1 MRNKANTMAY
11 LRLPPRTAIDKTQ
24 TLDKLMLPYALAA
37 RGKLIQTG
45 ITSLSQARQVLSA
58 THTVVLLIAASDVTL
73 LRVVVPPLPVH
84 RLHLAL
90 PGLVEDRLIG
100 DAAEC
105 VMAAGKEV
113 AGRRMVA
120 IMQRDWL
127 LAWTSPL
134 RAAGFSHLR
143 ALPVQLCMPLQSD
156 HLAAALMMNNDA
168 MELVI
173 RYGPDEGIGLPLT
186 NADDVTLP
194 DQVLQLLATMAGQ
207 RTVDLLLPGDF
218 IAELESALASGRHEV
233 TLGTVHEL
241 NWASLI
247 EAAADAGPD
256 LMSGVN
262 ESEASGID
270 WQRWRWPLRLAVLL
284 LVFNIVALQMDR
296 WRLQSEAAD
305 LQQAMANIYLRAFP
319 NETAVVDPLAQMQ
332 RKITASRQQA
342 GEASPDDFLVL
353 AAAFGDA
360 WATLQTQTEVITT
373 TPTHA
378 SLQSIAGLSYRDQML
393 ELRFKPEVRPSIERA
408 QSVFAARALQVRAS
422 DAQGGAIVW
431 QVRNTP

>member
-1 MRNKANTMAY
+1 MRDKANTIAY

-24 TLDKLMLPYALAA
+24 SVDDLVLPYALAA
-37 RGKLIQTG
+37 RGKLLQTG
-45 ITSLSQARQVLSA
+45 LTSLSQARHALSA

-90 PGLVEDRLIG
+90 PALVEDRLIG

-120 IMQRDWL
+120 IVQRDWL

-134 RAAGFSHLR
+134 RAAGFSRLR
-143 ALPVQLCMPLQSD
+143 ALPLQLCLPLQAD
-156 HLAAALMMNNDA
+156 HLAAALMVNNNA

-173 RYGPDEGIGLPLT
+173 RYSPDEGIGLPLM
-186 NADDVTLP
+186 NADNGTLP
-194 DQVLQLLATMAGQ
+194 DQVLQLLATMVGQ
-207 RTVDLLLPGDF
+207 RTVDLSLSGDF
-218 IAELESALASGRHEV
+218 IAELESALASGRHPV
-233 TLGTVHEL
+233 TLGAVHEL

-247 EAAADAGPD
+247 EAAAEAGPD
-256 LMSGVN
+256 LMSGV
-262 ESEASGID
+262 SEPEATGID
-270 WQRWRWPLRLAVLL
+270 WQRWRWTLQLALLL
-284 LVFNIVALQMDR
+284 LVLNIAALQVDR

-305 LQQAMANIYLRAFP
+305 LEQAMANTYRRAFP

-332 RKITASRQQA
+332 RKIAVLRQQA
-342 GEASPDDFLVL
+342 GEASPDDFLAL

-360 WATLQTQTEVITT
+360 WATVQTETET
-373 TPTHA
+373 KTPTPTGA

-393 ELRFKPEVRPSIERA
+393 ELRFKPEIKPSIENA
-408 QSVFAARALQVRAS
+408 QSAFAARALQVHAGES
-422 DAQGGAIVW
+422 QGGASVW
-431 QVRNTP
+431 QVRSTP